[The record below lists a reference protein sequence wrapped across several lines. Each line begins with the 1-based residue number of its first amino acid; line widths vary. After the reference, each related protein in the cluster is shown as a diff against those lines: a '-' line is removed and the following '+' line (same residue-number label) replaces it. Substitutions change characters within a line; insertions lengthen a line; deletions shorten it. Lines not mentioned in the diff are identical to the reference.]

1 MLELRE
7 LVKRYG
13 DVVALYERT
22 ILRLGSPLTLAQ
34 ALSLARSAN
43 G

>member
-7 LVKRYG
+7 LVERYG
-13 DVVALYERT
+13 DVV
-22 ILRLGSPLTLAQ
+22 TLAQ
-34 ALSLARSAN
+34 ALRLARSAN

>member
-1 MLELRE
+1 MAAGIALL
-7 LVKRYG
+7 LVVGSRI
-13 DVVALYERT
+13 YERT

-34 ALSLARSAN
+34 ALRLARTPN